1 MFLFLAIQG
10 ITTGHQRLTRSK
22 RIITFENVVKGTQV
36 FVDVVVLERGETLIC
51 AGWDYALLGMATPT
65 STRKGGI
72 VRKRNTKKG
81 REKMFHRRDRSE
93 DEEEIV

>member
-1 MFLFLAIQG
+1 
-10 ITTGHQRLTRSK
+10 
-22 RIITFENVVKGTQV
+22 
-36 FVDVVVLERGETLIC
+36 
-51 AGWDYALLGMATPT
+51 MATPT

-72 VRKRNTKKG
+72 VRERNTKKG